1 MSVFDLK
8 PDRPSDEVEE
18 PVSSL
23 EPRPLRERIPAPMR
37 GPAVWVRTQMG
48 RVIPDDVW
56 KNWCW
61 DASAGICAGIYQGAI
76 WTFALQLA
84 RGHLQATK
92 FQMALATAAP
102 AVGYLFATLWA
113 RQMEGRSKLPFVT
126 ITWLISRGMF
136 LLTPFIVRGAVSR
149 EMFVSLIVLTPILFS
164 VSTPAYTAIM
174 KDIYPD
180 RLRGRLMSLVR
191 VGMAASMLLTARV
204 MGLWQ
209 QYHGLDFRW
218 MFFIGGIFGVGTA
231 YAFSRLKIPQSS
243 TAAAPPP
250 PIGKFLSQTFSILV
264 HNKGYRWFTVSV
276 FVSGF
281 GNLVANTYYPI
292 YQVDQFHITPTQ
304 IATMQNIAG
313 ALSLVS
319 LFFWGGFMD
328 RFGSLTTVLLACLI
342 ICMTPLIYAFSPSVA
357 WLYLAGAAN
366 GIASSGID
374 IGYLNTTLMFAEPG
388 RAAQYQAVHST
399 FFGMRGTI
407 APLLA
412 IPLLDLLTRTT
423 LHGNPALE
431 TKTLPHFHDWKHAFL
446 VCMSIMFLG
455 AMFQLASMNS
465 FRRRQEQERRS
476 G

>member
-8 PDRPSDEVEE
+8 PDLPGVEE
-18 PVSSL
+18 EAETSPTV
-23 EPRPLRERIPAPMR
+23 RPLRDRIPAPVR
-37 GPAVWVRTQMG
+37 GPAVWVRGQMG

-56 KNWCW
+56 QNWCW
-61 DASAGICAGIYQGAI
+61 DATAGMSAGIYQGAI

-84 RGHLQATK
+84 RGSLHATK

-126 ITWLISRGMF
+126 ITWFISRGLF
-136 LLTPFIVRGAVSR
+136 LLTPFLVRGGAGR
-149 EMFVSLIVLTPILFS
+149 EMFVGLIVMAPILFS

-191 VGMAASMLLTARV
+191 VGMAASMLITARI
-204 MGLWQ
+204 MGFWQ
-209 QYHGLDFRW
+209 EHGGLDFRW
-218 MFFIGGIFGVGTA
+218 MFFIGGIFGIGTA
-231 YAFSRLKIPQSS
+231 YAFSRLKLPKVLSS
-243 TAAAPPP
+243 SSPP
-250 PIGKFLSQTFSILV
+250 PIGLFLRQTFSILL

-313 ALSLVS
+313 GLSLVS

-342 ICMTPLIYAFSPSVA
+342 ICLTPLLYAFGPNVL
-357 WLYLAGAAN
+357 WLYVAGAAN

-374 IGYLNTTLMFAEPG
+374 IGFLNTTLMFAEPG

-399 FFGMRGTI
+399 FFGLRGTI

-412 IPLLDLLTRTT
+412 IPLLDTLTS
-423 LHGNPALE
+423 GALRRE
-431 TKTLPHFHDWKHAFL
+431 AHPGTMVSAHFHDWKHAFL
-446 VCMSIMFLG
+446 CCLGIMFVG
-455 AMFQLASMNS
+455 AIFQCASMSS
-465 FRRRQEQERRS
+465 FRRNKTI
-476 G
+476 

>member
-1 MSVFDLK
+1 MSVSDIQPDL
-8 PDRPSDEVEE
+8 PPGEE
-18 PVSSL
+18 TEIAAP

-37 GPAVWVRTQMG
+37 GPAVWVRGQMG

-56 KNWCW
+56 QNWCW
-61 DASAGICAGIYQGAI
+61 DAVAGMCAGVYQGAI

-84 RGHLQATK
+84 RGALHATK
-92 FQMALATAAP
+92 FQMAVATAAP
-102 AVGYLFATLWA
+102 AIGYLFATLWA

-126 ITWLISRGMF
+126 ITWFISRGLF
-136 LLTPFIVRGAVSR
+136 LLTPFLVRGGAGR
-149 EMFVSLIVLTPILFS
+149 EMFVGLIVMTPILFS

-191 VGMAASMLLTARV
+191 VGMAASMLVTARI
-204 MGLWQ
+204 MGFWQ
-209 QYHGLDFRW
+209 EHGGLDFRW
-218 MFFIGGIFGVGTA
+218 MFFIGGIFGIGTA
-231 YAFSRLKIPQSS
+231 LAFSRLKLPKALSS
-243 TAAAPPP
+243 SNPP
-250 PIGKFLSQTFSILV
+250 PIGQFLSQTFSILV

-342 ICMTPLIYAFSPSVA
+342 ICCTPLLYAFSPTVA
-357 WLYLAGAAN
+357 WLYIAGATN

-399 FFGMRGTI
+399 FFGLRGTI

-412 IPLLDLLTRTT
+412 IPLLDALTSNAR
-423 LHGNPALE
+423 LRSPHIVRLADS
-431 TKTLPHFHDWKHAFL
+431 HFHDWKHAFL
-446 VCMSIMFLG
+446 VCLGIMFVG
-455 AMFQLASMNS
+455 AMFQCASMNS
-465 FRRRQEQERRS
+465 FRRKQKQA
-476 G
+476 